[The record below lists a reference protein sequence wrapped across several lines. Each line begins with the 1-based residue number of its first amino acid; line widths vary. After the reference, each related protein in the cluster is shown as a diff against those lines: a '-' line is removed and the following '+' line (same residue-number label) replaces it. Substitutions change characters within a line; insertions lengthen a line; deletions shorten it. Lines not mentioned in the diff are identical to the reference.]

1 MPPKLPLL
9 ILAIATLAYSS
20 KAQTE
25 AQADSALEQQILSVI
40 EHPDTRFYY
49 STRKIPRRLLAKAKF
64 VSKQEELE
72 YDGVY
77 KLANPGKPYRHGCII
92 EKGLLTRR
100 MIFFARL
107 DNLLVLCY
115 ERGGRS
121 HNLLI
126 SYAEISGRQ
135 MSYYNISLHDITPC
149 TEYTNLEQIKLAL
162 KEGRV
167 HANYLNGSPTER
179 RHVPF

>member
-1 MPPKLPLL
+1 MRYFILLLAFNWFLQPTWGQTYSQANSELVPK
-9 ILAIATLAYSS
+9 ILA
-20 KAQTE
+20 
-25 AQADSALEQQILSVI
+25 VI
-40 EHPDTRFYY
+40 EDPKARYSY
-49 STRKIPRRLLAKAKF
+49 STRKIPKKLLAKAKAA
-64 VSKQEELE
+64 SKQEELE

-92 EKGLLTRR
+92 EKGLLIRR
-100 MIFFARL
+100 MVFLARVG
-107 DNLLVLCY
+107 NAVVLCY

-126 SYAEISGRQ
+126 SYGEISGRQ
-135 MSYYNISLHDITPC
+135 MSYYNIGLRGIEPC
-149 TEYTNLEQIKLAL
+149 TEYTNLDQIKRAL

-167 HANYLNGSPTER
+167 SENYLNGSPTER